1 MPLPDLNNLEENNN
15 TNDDSI
21 EKELTEEEE
30 EERLLKQTLMIRM
43 EMTDKPEEF
52 EKYYQMSKSVNPF
65 DLQKSMNDILPKRT
79 RRKPSEEELKKMKEI
94 RERRKKRQ
102 LEEYEHLIDNEK

>member
-1 MPLPDLNNLEENNN
+1 MPLPDLNSLENNDEKQ
-15 TNDDSI
+15 TN
-21 EKELTEEEE
+21 ETENKELTEEEE
-30 EERLLKQTLMIRM
+30 EEELFKKTLMIRM

-65 DLQKSMNDILPKRT
+65 DLQKSMNEMLPKRT

-94 RERRKKRQ
+94 RKKRRQRQ
-102 LEEYEHLIDNEK
+102 LEEYGHLIDDK